1 MGNNSQIFSFG
12 NVKEMSL
19 LNGPCATALNNDYY
33 CKHGPSSGFMELPAV
48 GLNLSDNMLE
58 LVKI

>member
-1 MGNNSQIFSFG
+1 MILWEIIQIFSFG
-12 NVKEMSL
+12 NVVCLMSPV
-19 LNGPCATALNNDYY
+19 NHNYY
-33 CKHGPSSGFMELPAV
+33 CKHGPSSGFMELPVV